1 MDKKCEQDAPEEVS
15 RKPRIRVVKRS
26 GGRSG
31 NHLLLLKIPFSRL
44 DSSPATGEDGE
55 NAEVEKRN
63 GGDPKYLMLVHLYP
77 CRAAVKILCLGAR
90 HIGQLWR
97 VPQIKIASW
106 EDSATRGWVWVHK
119 HIVGVGGCRK
129 ED

>member
-15 RKPRIRVVKRS
+15 RKPRVRVVKRS

-55 NAEVEKRN
+55 NAEVGMGEIPN
-63 GGDPKYLMLVHLYP
+63 VTSEL
-77 CRAAVKILCLGAR
+77 
-90 HIGQLWR
+90 
-97 VPQIKIASW
+97 
-106 EDSATRGWVWVHK
+106 E
-119 HIVGVGGCRK
+119 GVLRMRP
-129 ED
+129 

>member
-15 RKPRIRVVKRS
+15 RKPRVRVVKRS

-55 NAEVEKRN
+55 NAEVEKRGRSQIPDACPPLSLSCRSQN
-63 GGDPKYLMLVHLYP
+63 LVSGSKTHWTVVAG
-77 CRAAVKILCLGAR
+77 AAN
-90 HIGQLWR
+90 
-97 VPQIKIASW
+97 
-106 EDSATRGWVWVHK
+106 
-119 HIVGVGGCRK
+119 
-129 ED
+129 